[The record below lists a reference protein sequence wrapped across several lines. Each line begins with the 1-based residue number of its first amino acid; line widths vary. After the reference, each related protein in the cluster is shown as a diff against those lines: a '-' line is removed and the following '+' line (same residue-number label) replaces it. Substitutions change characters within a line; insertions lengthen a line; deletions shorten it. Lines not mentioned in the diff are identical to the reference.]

1 MKFRGSSHE
10 QDPGNDSFIPFTLHV
25 HYLQHDLCI
34 VRWFSIWLISF
45 SSCIVECFS
54 SLLSKSFFFFFPS
67 ISLKDQRE
75 REREEKRT

>member
-34 VRWFSIWLISF
+34 VR
-45 SSCIVECFS
+45 
-54 SLLSKSFFFFFPS
+54 
-67 ISLKDQRE
+67 
-75 REREEKRT
+75 